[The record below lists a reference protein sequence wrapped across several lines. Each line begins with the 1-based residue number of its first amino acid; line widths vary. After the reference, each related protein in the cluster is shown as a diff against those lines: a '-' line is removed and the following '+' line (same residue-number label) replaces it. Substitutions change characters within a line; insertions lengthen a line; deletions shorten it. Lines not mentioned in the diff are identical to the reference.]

1 MRAIFYCRYT
11 DGIKLFRSISD
22 MVCLETPACLASC
35 VWFKP
40 SRARN
45 SFNRL
50 RTSHQLLN
58 YTVNDMRLFDNYIC
72 QIYTKKYDY
81 PPMYDILKQTPQRLQ
96 VIIVYFRYTFL
107 HN

>member
-1 MRAIFYCRYT
+1 
-11 DGIKLFRSISD
+11 
-22 MVCLETPACLASC
+22 
-35 VWFKP
+35 
-40 SRARN
+40 
-45 SFNRL
+45 
-50 RTSHQLLN
+50 
-58 YTVNDMRLFDNYIC
+58 MRLFDNYIC

>member
-1 MRAIFYCRYT
+1 
-11 DGIKLFRSISD
+11 

-58 YTVNDMRLFDNYIC
+58 YTVNDIRLFDNYIC
-72 QIYTKKYDY
+72 QVCTKN
-81 PPMYDILKQTPQRLQ
+81 MIVHLVMTFETNTSTPTSR
-96 VIIVYFRYTFL
+96 IFYFRYTLL

>member
-1 MRAIFYCRYT
+1 
-11 DGIKLFRSISD
+11 

-58 YTVNDMRLFDNYIC
+58 YTVNDIRLLTTIFVKSA
-72 QIYTKKYDY
+72 QKYDC
-81 PPMYDILKQTPQRLQ
+81 PPSYD
-96 VIIVYFRYTFL
+96 F
-107 HN
+107 